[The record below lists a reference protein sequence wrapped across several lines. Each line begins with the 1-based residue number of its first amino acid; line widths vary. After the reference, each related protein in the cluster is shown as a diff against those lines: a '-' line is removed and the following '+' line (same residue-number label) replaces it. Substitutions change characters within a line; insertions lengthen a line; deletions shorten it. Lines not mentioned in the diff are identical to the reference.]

1 MGPAEEEIPTLK
13 LKRDE
18 DFAKDV
24 FSVFKVGNRE
34 QIRKKIL
41 DPRVSLALKC
51 PEFGVSLASK
61 LLTQVTNGD
70 KIVLEK
76 LDQCLFPLHTD
87 PNDKDYGVGID
98 YRYLVDDDSRNFFL
112 LKDILEVNR
121 DATVEIMDHPVIT
134 TFITRRWPKGLFYT
148 MASVYLVFVLCFTF
162 YLLFTFSPHGS
173 GVFDRLFGKD
183 CSTDEWDLCKK
194 VLEDN
199 NIQTSNLSKTAYCTR
214 ACYYQ
219 HAFQSCSSNDPKMC
233 FMEIGLI
240 VSTVI
245 LLAQEIWQLIALR
258 ADYIREAE
266 NFFEW
271 IIILLSLVCLVFLEG
286 EWLSTISSIT
296 VLLAWI
302 QLIFIIG
309 RLPSYVGEFSLMYYA
324 SAKKVLMIALGFF
337 IMIVAFGLAFFIL
350 HFEFN
355 KVNRQDIFTSVP
367 KSVITSFVWFMG
379 GVDLDNLWAESSKG
393 AGEEVEIIAMILLVT
408 MMVFGTLIMF
418 NLIVATIITD
428 MSWLKEEAKDTNLRN
443 QASNVVQAGVAT
455 KPFHR
460 GKSWDKEELEL
471 RVCLHSVCGPCGK
484 EMVTKD
490 EKSRILDIIEKG
502 SAFLV

>member
-13 LKRDE
+13 RDE
-18 DFAKDV
+18 EFAKEV
-24 FSVFKVGNRE
+24 FGVFKGRNRE
-34 QIRKKIL
+34 KIREKIL
-41 DPRVSLALKC
+41 DPKLSLALKC

-61 LLTQVTNGD
+61 LLHQVTNGD

-76 LDQCLFPLHTD
+76 LDQCISTTHKD
-87 PNDKDYGVGID
+87 PNDEDYGVAID
-98 YRYLVDDDSRNFFL
+98 YRYLVDDDSRNFCL
-112 LKDILEVNR
+112 LTDILEAKR
-121 DATVEIMDHPVIT
+121 DATVDIMDHPVIT
-134 TFITRRWPKGLFYT
+134 TFISRRWPKGLFCF
-148 MASVYLVFVLCFTF
+148 MAVVYIMFVLYFTF

-173 GVFDRLFGKD
+173 GFFDRLLGKD
-183 CSTDEWDLCKK
+183 CSTEEWDLCKK
-194 VLEDN
+194 VLEDS
-199 NIQTSNLSKTAYCTR
+199 NIQTSNLSKTDYCTR

-219 HAFQSCSSNDPKMC
+219 NAFQSCSADDTKMC
-233 FMEIGLI
+233 AMEIGLI

-271 IIILLSLVCLVFLEG
+271 SIILLSMVCLFVRVG

-302 QLIFIIG
+302 QLIFIMG

-337 IMIVAFGLAFFIL
+337 LMVIAFGLAFFIL

-355 KVNRQDIFTSVP
+355 KDSREDIFTSVP
-367 KSVITSFVWFMG
+367 KSIITSFVWFMG

-408 MMVFGTLIMF
+408 LMVFGTLIMF

-428 MSWLKEEAKDTNLRN
+428 MGWLKEEAKDTNLRN

-460 GKSWDKEELEL
+460 GKSWDKEDLEL
-471 RVCLHSVCGPCGK
+471 LVCLHSVCGPCGK
-484 EMVTKD
+484 ENVTKD
-490 EKSRILDIIEKG
+490 EKSRILDIIEKKG